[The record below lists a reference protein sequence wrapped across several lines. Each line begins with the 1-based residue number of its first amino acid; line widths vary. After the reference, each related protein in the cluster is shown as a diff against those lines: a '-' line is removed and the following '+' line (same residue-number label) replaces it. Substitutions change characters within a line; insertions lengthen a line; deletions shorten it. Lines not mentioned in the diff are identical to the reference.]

1 MRGQARGVMGIV
13 VLAIA
18 VPLTVV
24 AMVNLDDSGPASL
37 VFLLGASA
45 VGAALIASAKPGPEG
60 ANGRAVI
67 GGATLGVGGVAVTA
81 LVLIGL
87 VLAIVFLFQTM
98 FSGIADAVW
107 DAFDGGS

>member
-1 MRGQARGVMGIV
+1 MGIV
-13 VLAIA
+13 VLAVA

-24 AMVNLDDSGPASL
+24 AMVNLDDSGPAPL
-37 VFLLGASA
+37 VFLLAASA
-45 VGAALIASAKPGPEG
+45 GGAALVASARPGPEG
-60 ANGRAVI
+60 ATGGVVI
-67 GGATLGVGGVAVTA
+67 AGATLGVGGVALAA

-98 FSGIADAVW
+98 FSGIADAVG